1 MRQRGILLA
10 AAVIVITNGVVLI
23 EVARNRAG
31 GPIETIQL
39 TERELPL
46 NFREKENT
54 GVSVRLNWQQL
65 FYFVANDYSWLDRT
79 KLEGLGFDCAR
90 ALREPKRSPLPRP
103 GFVAL
108 EYGGPA
114 WEQWLKAVQQADAI
128 RNFSASGMRT
138 EMSSRLFPVDVA
150 KTPEPLLRKYPDR
163 GKYLIVEGVVALSVT
178 TFDPVTRQEG
188 QARLQPSISE
198 ALPNTI
204 HVPPPLSDA
213 LGNLPILPNAASS
226 RYTLTLACGRYFEPW
241 LVTSAPPQ

>member
-1 MRQRGILLA
+1 MRLGGILVA
-10 AAVIVITNGVVLI
+10 AAVIVITNGIVLI

-31 GPIETIQL
+31 VPIETIQL

-54 GVSVRLNWQQL
+54 GVAVRLGWQQR
-65 FYFVANDYSWLDRT
+65 FYFVTNDYSWLDQT

-103 GFVAL
+103 AYVAL

-114 WEQWLKAVQQADAI
+114 WEQWLKAVQQANAV

-163 GKYLIVEGVVALSVT
+163 EKYLIVEGVVALSVT
-178 TFDPVTRQEG
+178 TFDPVARQPG

-198 ALPNTI
+198 ALPDTI
-204 HVPPPLSDA
+204 HVPAPLSDA
-213 LGNLPILPNAASS
+213 LGNLTIVPNAASP
-226 RYTLTLACGRYFEPW
+226 RYTLTLSYGRHFEPW
-241 LVTSAPPQ
+241 LVTSAPTQ